1 LSIRIEPH
9 RLSDQVA
16 SRPFAYVIS
25 TRDDNAHVIAVV
37 VDVSGA
43 DVDCSRVGRST
54 KANIASNSKVT
65 LVWPPTTGSNEYD
78 EYTLI
83 ADGLATMQDET
94 VIVTVSGAILHR
106 PASL

>member
-1 LSIRIEPH
+1 MSIRVEPQQ
-9 RLSDQVA
+9 LSDQVA
-16 SRPFAYVIS
+16 VRPFAYVIS

-43 DVDCSRVGRST
+43 EVDCGRVGRST

-65 LVWPPTTGSNEYD
+65 LVWPPVIGSNEFD

-83 ADGLATMQDET
+83 ADGQAVIQGDK